1 MDCQRDTEACS
12 PLQTQLFSLQGHT
25 ALVTGAGSGLGK
37 YMAHALLHAGANL
50 ILVGRTL
57 DRLEASADEI
67 FLSLKQQ
74 GGHLAYDSD
83 PAARSAH
90 RDPDQNKRIACI
102 AFDVSELKTLPELAQ
117 KASQPFGAPDIL
129 VNAAGLNPRK
139 PWNELTPEIWEY
151 TLRLN
156 LSAPFF
162 LAQAL
167 VPEMMRQ
174 GWGRII
180 NIASIAGLG
189 GNPVEMKTIA
199 YNTSKGAVINFTRAL
214 AGEWGVY
221 GIGVNAIC
229 PGFFKTKMATV
240 LIEQLGE
247 EKMASH
253 APLRRLGDDAVLSL
267 KEYNEK
273 VQQVILHICDGL
285 DGAEDGIIS
294 DLQGAH
300 GKRAEVLAALE
311 KTLNPAQL
319 AFLREMSADSTL
331 STHTSKI

>member
-1 MDCQRDTEACS
+1 MDCQRDTEARS
-12 PLQTQLFSLQGHT
+12 PLQAQLFSLQGHT

-74 GGHLAYDSD
+74 GGHLAYDSA

-180 NIASIAGLG
+180 ASLQSSRAFPNGLPYG
-189 GNPVEMKTIA
+189 A
-199 YNTSKGAVINFTRAL
+199 SKGGIAQLTRGMAE
-214 AGEWGVY
+214 AWSRPGT
-221 GIGVNAIC
+221 GITANAIA
-229 PGFFKTKMATV
+229 PGFFKT
-240 LIEQLGE
+240 QLT
-247 EKMASH
+247 
-253 APLRRLGDDAVLSL
+253 APLFDKPEVVEALARQTTMNRVGFAEDIQGLTMFLASPASG
-267 KEYNEK
+267 YITG
-273 VQQVILHICDGL
+273 QVIHIDG
-285 DGAEDGIIS
+285 GWTAI
-294 DLQGAH
+294 
-300 GKRAEVLAALE
+300 
-311 KTLNPAQL
+311 
-319 AFLREMSADSTL
+319 
-331 STHTSKI
+331 